1 MLRGIVT
8 RGLVF
13 GVLAAPLGAVISAPS
28 AAALT
33 CAPGDI
39 VVVKTKATPTTV
51 PSGSDVSVVTT
62 AINCTAETQVV
73 TVVSKRFSPDPCGNA
88 SHTDSFTFA
97 PHEFIKKTYTFPP
110 SHCTGHWRFT
120 FVLSQGSTRLS
131 KSWAD
136 FTAL

>member
-1 MLRGIVT
+1 
-8 RGLVF
+8 
-13 GVLAAPLGAVISAPS
+13 LGAVASATS

-62 AINCTAETQVV
+62 ARNCTAETQAV

-88 SHTDSFTFA
+88 SNTDSFTFA
-97 PHEFIKKTYTFPP
+97 PHELIKKTYTFPP
-110 SHCTGHWRFT
+110 SPCPGHWRFT
-120 FVLSQGSTRLS
+120 FVLSQGSSRLS
-131 KSWAD
+131 KSSAD

>member
-1 MLRGIVT
+1 MLRGILT
-8 RGLVF
+8 RGLLL
-13 GVLAAPLGAVISAPS
+13 GILAAPLGAVISATS

-39 VVVKTKATPTTV
+39 VVVQEKATPTTV
-51 PSGSDVSVVTT
+51 PSGSEVSIVSS
-62 AINCTAETQVV
+62 ARNCTGATQTV

-88 SHTDSFTFA
+88 SSTDSLTFS
-97 PHEFIKKTYTFPP
+97 PHEFIKRTLTFPP
-110 SHCTGHWRFT
+110 AHCPGHWRFT
-120 FVLSQGSTRLS
+120 LVLSQGSTRLS

>member
-8 RGLVF
+8 RGLLL

-88 SHTDSFTFA
+88 SNTDSFTFA
-97 PHEFIKKTYTFPP
+97 APRVHQEDLDVPTRALPGP
-110 SHCTGHWRFT
+110 LAVHVGALARFDSPQQ
-120 FVLSQGSTRLS
+120 VVG
-131 KSWAD
+131 
-136 FTAL
+136 